1 LAAASYLVQTRNGVY
16 CARFVVPLTHRG
28 SSTSAGREIRVSTLT
43 KDPRDAVARAR
54 LLRVLYESLLQQGG
68 VFCRESISTYFQSI
82 MAQFK
87 APPPGTPKFGMEY
100 DFATGK
106 VKFEDVR
113 PGEEATVMSMM
124 EDMQKRIPVPIAQ
137 VAIAPPPPPAAAPV
151 VPART
156 DGLSEDARL
165 PIATMVDEYLAS
177 QEGRAQRKEIGP
189 KNVSQRATRLRLF
202 ACYFEGKAIGDIT
215 PNDIKTYMDDIA
227 YYPTSRDVIGIAP
240 GRSVRDVIK
249 LSKANKLRRDDGKP
263 YDTLSEATVKGYM
276 LALAN
281 FIGFCDLKLAVLDR
295 TASRMKSI
303 VDAAPRGERN
313 AKEPFTD
320 DELTGIF
327 SCRYFWQPAY
337 NLPHQYWTP
346 VIGLFTGA
354 RLSEICQLTTGDIKE
369 YAPGAWQIS
378 FNDDEDGEDDDDG
391 SRRKSNKRLKNKSSR
406 RVIPVHPQ
414 LVELGLIDYWK
425 KRKKE
430 GDVNLLGV
438 EAAEKDG
445 YGKVPG
451 DFFRNRLLRE
461 YVGINSETKVFHSF
475 RYTFITRLRQAII
488 DNAGT
493 RVEENI
499 ENYPEG
505 LVLRQMVGHSI
516 ASGFTRSTGKSDVHI
531 STYMGEVSMEARV
544 RLLNRLDMT
553 RFPIAKYKDV
563 KPGQRIRYNPEPKS
577 FQKNGVRDFGID
589 GGMLGGLV

>member
-1 LAAASYLVQTRNGVY
+1 MAASYLVQTRNGVY
-16 CARFVVPLTHRG
+16 CARFVVPVAFRG
-28 SSTSAGREIRVSTLT
+28 SSKSAGREIRVSTLT
-43 KDPRDAVARAR
+43 KDPRHAATRAR
-54 LLRVLYESLLQQGG
+54 LLRVLYESLLHKGG
-68 VFCRESISTYFQSI
+68 VFCRESISIYFQSI

-106 VKFEDVR
+106 VKFEDVK
-113 PGEEATVMSMM
+113 PGEEATVMSML
-124 EDMQKRIPVPIAQ
+124 EDMQNRLPVPSTQIAF
-137 VAIAPPPPPAAAPV
+137 APPAPPVTAPV
-151 VPART
+151 ASART

-165 PIATMVDEYLAS
+165 PIEIMVEEYLES
-177 QEGRAQRKEIGP
+177 QEGRALRDEIGP

-202 ACYFEGKAIGDIT
+202 TSYFEGKAIGDIT
-215 PNDIKTYMDDIA
+215 PNDIKNYMDDIA
-227 YYPTSRDVIGIAP
+227 HYPTSRDVIGIAP

-249 LSKANKLRRDDGKP
+249 LSKAKKLRRDDGKP

-281 FIGFCDLKLAVLDR
+281 FICFCDLKLAVLDR
-295 TASRMKSI
+295 TASCMKTI
-303 VDAAPRGERN
+303 VDSAPKGEPN
-313 AKEPFTD
+313 PKEPFTN
-320 DELTGIF
+320 DELTSIF

-391 SRRKSNKRLKNKSSR
+391 SSRRRKSNKRLKNKSSR
-406 RVIPVHPQ
+406 RVMPVHPQ
-414 LVELGLIDYWK
+414 LIELGLIDYWK
-425 KRKKE
+425 KRKRD
-430 GDVNLLGV
+430 GNVNLLGV
-438 EAAEKDG
+438 KAAEKDG

-451 DFFRNRLLRE
+451 DFFRNKLLRE

-488 DNAGT
+488 DHAGKSLD
-493 RVEENI
+493 ENI

-505 LVLRQMVGHSI
+505 LTLRQVVGHSI

-531 STYMGEVSMEARV
+531 NTYMGEVSMEARV
-544 RLLNRLDMT
+544 RLLARLDLSHISI
-553 RFPIAKYKDV
+553 PKYQNV
-563 KPGQRIRYNPEPKS
+563 KPWQRVRYEPDLKPEDAV
-577 FQKNGVRDFGID
+577 QDFGISGD
-589 GGMLGGLV
+589 VLGSLL

>member
-1 LAAASYLVQTRNGVY
+1 MY

-43 KDPRDAVARAR
+43 KDPRDAVVRAR

-68 VFCRESISTYFQSI
+68 VFCRESIKTYFQSI

-124 EDMQKRIPVPIAQ
+124 EDMQRRISVPIAQ
-137 VAIAPPPPPAAAPV
+137 VAIAPPAPSATVPVAPAK
-151 VPART
+151 T

-189 KNVSQRATRLRLF
+189 KNVAQRTTRLRLF
-202 ACYFEGKAIGDIT
+202 ASYFEGKAIGDIT

>member
-1 LAAASYLVQTRNGVY
+1 MY
-16 CARFVVPLTHRG
+16 CVRFVVPLTHRG

-68 VFCRESISTYFQSI
+68 VFCRENISTYFQSI

-137 VAIAPPPPPAAAPV
+137 VAIAPPAPPAAAPV
-151 VPART
+151 VPAKT
-156 DGLSEDARL
+156 DVLSEDARL

-202 ACYFEGKAIGDIT
+202 ASYFEGKAIGDIT

-303 VDAAPRGERN
+303 VDAAPRGKRN